1 MQIRYIDIHQRT
13 GTYHA
18 FEYLPGLILPI
29 LCKWVTCLTFGF
41 LFHCSAPRN
50 LDVSQFEVRVQDYGS
65 QGVIQDS
72 RSPKLKERRTESD
85 YIRRLFIE
93 PRIVL
98 GQLSKAIV
106 NRRSI
111 GRKAVVIPLGFPGG
125 LEFFDCGQSSP

>member
-18 FEYLPGLILPI
+18 FKYLPGLILPI

-41 LFHCSAPRN
+41 LFYCSAPHN
-50 LDVSQFEVRVQDYGS
+50 LDISQFEVQVQDYGS
-65 QGVIQDS
+65 QWVIQDL
-72 RSPKLKERRTESD
+72 RSPKLKERHTKSD
-85 YIRRLFIE
+85 YICRLFIE

-106 NRRSI
+106 NHCSI
-111 GRKAVVIPLGFPGG
+111 GQKAVVIPLGFPGS
-125 LEFFDCGQSSP
+125 LEFFDCGQSLP